1 MNMKYKTI
9 VNLIALANIYL
20 KDMKYKTILDW

>member
-20 KDMKYKTILDW
+20 KDTKYKIIVN